1 MRIFVYTLIII
12 ATLALGSV
20 ASAEDPPHVITGQ
33 VVQREEHGII
43 VQSAKKRLDITT
55 GYDVKYTGAR
65 PKVGDTVTVHCNPA
79 VPHLRF
85 GPDCE
90 ATKIEVKAAGGSNR

>member
-55 GYDVKYTGAR
+55 GYDVKLHRRAAESRRYSNGA
-65 PKVGDTVTVHCNPA
+65 
-79 VPHLRF
+79 L
-85 GPDCE
+85 
-90 ATKIEVKAAGGSNR
+90 